1 MKKILITGGTG
12 CIGSATVYKLLQYPD
27 IEKIAVATRSGN
39 AESLRLWLGEN
50 LDPRVEFISLDV
62 SGYDAVRKSVP
73 EINPTHI
80 IHLGG
85 FQSPDCS
92 AYHLKGME
100 INVGGTMTLLDVAE
114 TLPNLERF
122 VFASS
127 GAVYGKRAQYPEA
140 LIGENVRLTPPNH
153 YGIWKLAGEHLA
165 RLFYDNTKTPT
176 VCLRLNTTY
185 GPGRD
190 KGTTS
195 APTGAMKAIALG
207 AAVKKTIPFAMPYR
221 GLENYHY
228 VEDVG
233 AHFAAC
239 TVQDFDG
246 YGEFN
251 IKGKTVQVEEFLQT
265 VRQQAEELGLGKYT
279 DISVAGDAKPN
290 MFSYDLC
297 HDKIDA
303 AFDSLPLTGIGEG
316 VRKSL
321 LVFRRMAEDG
331 KLIYDF

>member
-1 MKKILITGGTG
+1 MKRILITGGTG
-12 CIGSATVYKLLQYPD
+12 CIGSVTVYRLLQYRE
-27 IEKIAVATRSGN
+27 IEKIVVATRSGDVKP
-39 AESLRLWLGEN
+39 LQLWQGEN
-50 LDPRVEFISLDV
+50 IDPRIEFVTMDV
-62 SGYDAVRKSVP
+62 SDYETVKKSVP

-92 AYHLKGME
+92 AFHLKGME
-100 INVGGTMTLLDVAE
+100 INVGGTMALMDIAE

-127 GAVYGKRAQYPEA
+127 GAVYGKRAQYPDAVIKED
-140 LIGENVRLTPPNH
+140 VRLTPPNH

-165 RLFYDNTKTPT
+165 RFFHDNTHIPT

-190 KGTTS
+190 KGMTS
-195 APTGAMKAIALG
+195 APTAAMKAVALG
-207 AAVKKTIPFAMPYR
+207 SFEQKAIPFAMPYQGR
-221 GLENYHY
+221 ENYHY

-239 TVQDFDG
+239 TMEPFEG

-251 IKGKTVQVEEFLQT
+251 IKGKTIEVKEFLQT
-265 VRQQAEELGLGKYT
+265 VRQEAAKLGWEKYA
-279 DISVAGDAKPN
+279 DISIAGDAKPN
-290 MFSYDLC
+290 MFSHDLC
-297 HDKIDA
+297 HDRIDA
-303 AFDSLPLTGIGEG
+303 TFDSLPLTGIDEG
-316 VRKSL
+316 VKQSL
-321 LVFRRMAEDG
+321 LFFRRMAEEG
-331 KLIYDF
+331 TLKHI